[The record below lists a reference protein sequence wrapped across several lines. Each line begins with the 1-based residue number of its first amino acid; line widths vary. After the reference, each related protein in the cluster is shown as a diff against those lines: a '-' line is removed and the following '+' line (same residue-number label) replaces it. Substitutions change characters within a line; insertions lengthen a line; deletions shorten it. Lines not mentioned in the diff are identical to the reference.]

1 MNNSP
6 GSALTTEELGSL
18 LRILYDE
25 SLENKTFESIVN
37 QLLQCFQKHDYYK
50 VGVALVLLLQQNDML
65 SNPYQRLVSIVL
77 LNQLYRNESLSLNPF
92 TPVFVQLLYSTDS
105 TPGNKAGRNFD
116 LTGQLPR
123 ISHVEKCFL
132 SQLLTS
138 NNNNSKEI
146 LKKTPHQVIAGE
158 GNIPNQIMDITG
170 LQLSL
175 VEHQADLSPSGKCAI
190 PCILSSPEPNSN
202 FNEQTAYKVAEELL
216 TKTSGPGQ
224 LNHSSPLVNQY
235 YKPEFLRLVPPLH
248 VCEDELIWLNL
259 VDPSEHK
266 IAYDSTMCVSN
277 SAGVEAK
284 KLMTRAFK
292 SALTLQQ
299 QQHLLAELQHD
310 SKLVYHIGLTPAKV
324 RKTSN
329 VNRIE

>member
-138 NNNNSKEI
+138 NNNNSKEACSLEI
-146 LKKTPHQVIAGE
+146 CLGDNKQNVDERLAV
-158 GNIPNQIMDITG
+158 G
-170 LQLSL
+170 L
-175 VEHQADLSPSGKCAI
+175 
-190 PCILSSPEPNSN
+190 
-202 FNEQTAYKVAEELL
+202 
-216 TKTSGPGQ
+216 
-224 LNHSSPLVNQY
+224 
-235 YKPEFLRLVPPLH
+235 
-248 VCEDELIWLNL
+248 
-259 VDPSEHK
+259 
-266 IAYDSTMCVSN
+266 
-277 SAGVEAK
+277 
-284 KLMTRAFK
+284 
-292 SALTLQQ
+292 
-299 QQHLLAELQHD
+299 
-310 SKLVYHIGLTPAKV
+310 
-324 RKTSN
+324 
-329 VNRIE
+329 